1 MDLDK
6 LKREKNAK
14 LLALEF
20 AKLSKNNRD
29 IFHLGSEVAALEAII
44 ARAYLAKGEVEN
56 AVINLISQASC
67 LCDSRRYS
75 EAVKVFKRALS
86 LSTISDTKQWIEKEL
101 TRIPLVTL
109 RVNPF
114 QSLTPNIR
122 KNDMLRIPQKEA
134 YYAAK
139 RYFESYYGH
148 AIIQLP
154 VGCGKTGAMSLLPF
168 HISSGRVLVIAPN
181 LEIRRNLHDN
191 FNYSGDGSF
200 LRRFGV
206 LSNGNGPTC
215 AYLDSEANI
224 HDCDS
229 ADIVVT
235 NIQQLT
241 TKSSKKWLK
250 MLAPDFF
257 DMILIDEAH
266 HNVASTWQEV
276 LGQFPDAKKV
286 SFTATPLRA
295 DGKKVEGERI
305 YRFPIAQAIRD
316 GYIKDIASRRLEP
329 QEIYFT
335 YKGESRKVG
344 LDDVLMLRENDWF
357 SKGVALSRE
366 CNESIVDASIQSMR
380 ELRES
385 GETHQIIAV
394 ACSIDHANSIRA
406 LYAERNIRAEII
418 HSNLSEEEQVNVRN
432 KLRTKSIDAIVQVQ
446 MLGEGADYPN
456 LSVAAIFRP
465 YRHWM
470 PYVQFVGRVMRVI
483 KQNSPGHPANRGF
496 VISHVGLNVDR
507 WWNELKEFDQDDE
520 AFFKELA
527 LGQHEFIL
535 QKSSANDPA
544 PSRRRF
550 KPEMDVIEEAI
561 VHFVQ
566 DHFVPEDAKIVVDD
580 LIQAMQMRGIDFEA
594 FGLSREDLETK
605 LIQSY
610 SQSQSQKRGNLNRLQ
625 VSPQEARKTARQRL
639 KERVHSAAKQ
649 LLNELQLKIGGFD
662 LPKHFPSTTA
672 TANLPAAIILINR
685 AVLEYLKVGAR
696 ERDLLT
702 ENQFKNAHDNM
713 DEIIDKLAAEIRK
726 KMKGN

>member
-1 MDLDK
+1 MTMDLNE
-6 LKREKNAK
+6 LKKEKNAK
-14 LLALEF
+14 LLALEY

-29 IFHLGSEVAALEAII
+29 IFHLGSEVAVFEAII
-44 ARAYLAKGEVEN
+44 ARAYLTKGEVEN
-56 AVINLISQASC
+56 AVINFISQASC

-75 EAVKVFKRALS
+75 EAVKVFRHALS
-86 LSTISDTKQWIEKEL
+86 LSTLPDTKQWIEKEL
-101 TRIPLVTL
+101 TRIPAVTL
-109 RVNPF
+109 RANPF
-114 QSLTPNIR
+114 QTLAPNIE
-122 KNDMLRIPQKEA
+122 KNDRLRVPQKEA

-139 RYFESYYGH
+139 RYFESYSDH

-168 HISSGRVLVIAPN
+168 HVSSGRVLAIAPN

-191 FNYSGDGSF
+191 FDYSCGGSF

-206 LSNGNGPTC
+206 LSNGYGPTC
-215 AYLDSEANI
+215 AYLDSEASI
-224 HDCDS
+224 HDCDG

-241 TKSSKKWLK
+241 TKSSKKWIK

-266 HNVASTWQEV
+266 HNVAPTWQEV
-276 LGQFPDAKKV
+276 LNKFPDAKKV

-305 YRFPIAQAIRD
+305 YRFPIAKAIRD
-316 GYIKDIASRRLEP
+316 GYIKDIASRMLEP

-335 YKGESRKVG
+335 YKGENRKVG
-344 LDDVLMLRENDWF
+344 LNDVLMLREKDWF

-366 CNESIVDASIQSMR
+366 CNESIVDASIQSLQ
-380 ELRES
+380 ELKES
-385 GETHQIIAV
+385 GEVHQIIAV

-406 LYAERNIRAEII
+406 LYTERNIRTEII
-418 HSNLSEEEQVNVRN
+418 HSNLPEEEQYKVRN
-432 KLRTKSIDAIVQVQ
+432 KLQTKSIDAIVQVQ

-465 YRHWM
+465 YRHLM

-483 KQNSPGHPANRGF
+483 KQNAPGHPANRGF
-496 VISHVGLNVDR
+496 VVSHVGLNVDR

-520 AFFKELA
+520 AFFAELA
-527 LGQHEFIL
+527 FGKHEFIL
-535 QKSSANDPA
+535 HKSSEKDPA
-544 PSRRRF
+544 PSRKRF
-550 KPEMDVIEEAI
+550 RPEMEVIEEAI

-566 DHFVPEDAKIVVDD
+566 DHFVPEDTRIAVED
-580 LIQAMQMRGIDFEA
+580 LIQTMQMRGIDFEV
-594 FGLSREDLETK
+594 FGLSREELETK
-605 LIQSY
+605 LMQSY
-610 SQSQSQKRGNLNRLQ
+610 LQAQKRGTLSKLQ
-625 VSPQEARKTARQRL
+625 VSPQEARKAARRRL
-639 KERVHSAAKQ
+639 DERVRSAAKQ
-649 LLNELQLKIGGFD
+649 LLNELQLKIGGLD

-672 TANLPAAIILINR
+672 SANLPAAIILINR
-685 AVLEYLKVGAR
+685 AVLEYLHVCSR

-702 ENQFKNAHDNM
+702 ENQLKNAHDNM
-713 DEIIDKLAAEIRK
+713 DEIIDKLVSEIRK
-726 KMKGN
+726 KMEGN